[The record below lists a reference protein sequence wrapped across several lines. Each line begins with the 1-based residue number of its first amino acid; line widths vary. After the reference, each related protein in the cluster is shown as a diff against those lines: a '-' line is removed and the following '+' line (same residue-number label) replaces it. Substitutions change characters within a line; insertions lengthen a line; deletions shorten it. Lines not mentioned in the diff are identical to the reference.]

1 MLRIVFSKKNIK
13 DRISRDFF
21 EKKNINK
28 IDNFKLYL
36 MKKGIIYPNNGIIF
50 FSNAN
55 TIQNLNYIIKNISIG
70 LKKFFK

>member
-1 MLRIVFSKKNIK
+1 
-13 DRISRDFF
+13 
-21 EKKNINK
+21 
-28 IDNFKLYL
+28 